1 MFEGI
6 DCGAP
11 EHNLVLMLALILPQ
25 RGIGRGEHR
34 LEGENF
40 SG

>member
-1 MFEGI
+1 MYEGM
-6 DCGAP
+6 DCAAP
-11 EHNLVLMLALILPQ
+11 GHSLVLMLALILPQ